1 MPQQS
6 TTTEAL
12 TNTPLQTGNE
22 LITALKSGNGLM
34 LGVCVLGFVAL
45 SMLSNGGKKGK
56 LARGRLGNT
65 KEKRSALILALK
77 QIKQRS
83 RNAVALYIGKP
94 KIGLLGKSDQKT
106 LYLPDAQRGI
116 AVCGGP
122 GSGKTFSVV
131 DPAIRS
137 AIDQGFPVIL
147 YDFKYPSQTERVV
160 GYAERA
166 GYAIRFFAPG
176 FPESDICN
184 PLDFL
189 RSPSDAETARQ
200 MGVVMNKNFKLM
212 ALDKEDPFFGPA
224 GDQLVEAIFMAA
236 KSSTYPDVMM
246 CQAILSIED
255 LVNRIK
261 VAEDLN
267 PWIRASFGQLL
278 SVGKSERTVASI
290 VATANNVFTRF
301 MKPGV
306 LGAFCGK
313 TTLPLDLN
321 GKQLLVLGLDR
332 QRRDVVGPLLA
343 TILHMVV
350 NRNVTRRRQDPL
362 ILSLDEIPT
371 LYLPALSQWLNE
383 NREDGLC
390 SILGFQNIVQLE
402 EAYGKRYKSILG
414 GCATKAIFN
423 PQEYD
428 SAKMFSDFLGEE
440 EIHYTQKSRGRSG
453 GKASTNQS
461 DQERT
466 RKLFEPSQFL
476 KLPTGRCV
484 LISPGYKSKKG
495 GEEEASIP
503 IRQTIKLPDTDIAA
517 IKASCDEWEEIRN
530 EAIINSPQRSP
541 TTADLELR
549 YQAAEQ
555 LFSLPPATQPGKAA

>member
-6 TTTEAL
+6 TTTEAY
-12 TNTPLQTGNE
+12 TSTPLQTGSE
-22 LITALKSGNGLM
+22 LFTALKSGNGLM

-45 SMLSNGGKKGK
+45 SVAGKGSKKGK
-56 LARGRLGNT
+56 LARGRLGNI
-65 KEKRSALILALK
+65 KEKRSARKLALK
-77 QIKQRS
+77 QITGRS

-94 KIGLLGKSDQKT
+94 KGGSVGKADQKT
-106 LYLPDAQRGI
+106 LYLPDAQRGV

-122 GSGKTFSVV
+122 GSGKTFSII
-131 DPAIRS
+131 DPSIRS

-160 GYAERA
+160 GYAEQA
-166 GYAIRFFAPG
+166 GYEIRFFAPG
-176 FPESDICN
+176 FPESAICN

-236 KSSTYPDVMM
+236 KGSDYPDVMM
-246 CQAILSIED
+246 CQAILSIDD

-261 VAEDLN
+261 VADDLN
-267 PWIRASFGQLL
+267 PWIKASFGQLL

-313 TTLPLDLN
+313 TTLPLDLK

-343 TILHMVV
+343 TILHVIV

-371 LYLPALSQWLNE
+371 LYLPALTQWLNE

-390 SILGFQNIVQLE
+390 TILGFQNIVQLE

-440 EIHYTQKSRGRSG
+440 EIHFSQKSRGHSG
-453 GKASTNQS
+453 GKASTNLS
-461 DQERT
+461 DQDRT

-484 LISPGYKSKKG
+484 LISPGYTSKKG

-503 IRQTIKLPDTDIAA
+503 FRQTIKLPDADIAA
-517 IKASCDEWEEIRN
+517 VQASSEDWEEIRN
-530 EAIINSPQRSP
+530 EAICYSPQRTP
-541 TTADLELR
+541 TSADLKSR
-549 YQAAEQ
+549 YIAADK
-555 LFSLPPATQPGKAA
+555 LFPLPPASSKGKAA